1 MSSESDEVARNAW
14 LFVFKTRKF
23 TVRHDDD
30 LEKGRIIYTD
40 FKAIVRA
47 QFAGRSSKDVARDA
61 RESLLKAFKKLDLNS
76 DGYLSRAELT
86 RMLTKRWID
95 GVLAIM
101 IDHILFLS
109 RRPFQEALDCG
120 SDAVSVRQM
129 QRRSA
134 EIRQAKEVV
143 CGGTVGVGKQDAYE
157 LRSMVSSPMVVACN
171 LTEIVLFFLDQ
182 YEEAA
187 LHLDLGIYLWVFDSF
202 VKECKHIDLKMAC
215 EVEQGDPMSEDE
227 VAAIFKMADRNGD
240 GRLDFEEFA
249 SIFESTLKASQRA
262 AKRKQDGR
270 ASAKHDREQQL
281 NSTRQHED
289 AQRQLLGELEKQ
301 RQAVAEERDRLTE
314 QQRQYKD
321 EVRTLCE
328 RVAQAES
335 AATMAKQEAAE
346 AREKARHEAEAEER
360 ARREAEELAATS
372 AKTRALSTAPG
383 PSPPSLAVPGGHEL
397 QSSASDTNLLH
408 WQGVP
413 VPAPPAG
420 LPPVHGR
427 RNRLRNVRDSGNV
440 PVRVKD
446 VKTGSEA
453 STPAEEKRTE
463 AEPSV
468 TAESTAI
475 SVVMPT
481 EPCADPAP
489 EETPSNTQDQPAP
502 ASSSTASVHS
512 LTTEPPI
519 KDPTHEVTEQ
529 KATTSSSSISISS
542 ISISSAES
550 KADEKTSMP
559 AADDI
564 EDAAEES
571 IVDELADQNNLSA
584 ALDDILFATT
594 RLLKRIV
601 TSPQAV
607 ISSAS
612 LEAAATEQD
621 KESQPAAEPDQPG
634 QPEENKSATEAKPEA
649 AQEDAS
655 EVQDDDENQPSRKAS
670 ANRDEDS
677 DSEQLELLVT
687 EMQEQLGE
695 TRREQANT
703 GGDDSGQGED
713 DKEDSAERLSQPSQ
727 ASISSMPAAE
737 KEAVEAKETE
747 EEEEKEENAKVED
760 TPSSTGEPAESS
772 QADGRQPK
780 DDEKG
785 DEQTE
790 QKGMCT
796 LSSAEIP
803 STSELKDW
811 LCMSFKGCIFANDAS
826 AICTHQYLLTVT
838 KKTRLFGTLTLKGPA
853 KPIDVG
859 IALAKIKQPA
869 SKDGS
874 DEDINSAP
882 ELLEAVISNAVQD
895 DAVCVVADVDPGEYV
910 FSPFT
915 SCAKLESVFSS
926 PDRVNIDEENTESNG
941 EMLTAD
947 EKMLPR
953 VKAAFEEVFRRHDL
967 DGSGGLDRD
976 EYTYFHERCGEDSLG
991 DEDWQVI
998 IDNFTTNP
1006 SGELTLNGFLQLQ
1019 MAILR
1024 DTVDSNNL
1032 ESWRIID
1039 AMGYN
1044 RKLELVEAWPF
1055 SCEVNMSSDDEAS
1068 VSVYELTP
1076 DPTIADGA
1084 LEYAAC
1090 RHGDKLQLSDDTA
1103 DSSTTGALEVYSL
1116 PWGVGHCETIVAWNR
1131 GSDSVSVTCD
1141 LSDCSN
1147 IVSSRHQTNTS
1158 DVLVAGE
1165 TKILHHLVADSG
1177 GKEAKVVCKVSSAS
1191 A

>member
-30 LEKGRIIYTD
+30 LEKVLQQAGCNPTKKAVKAVMASHQGRIIYTD

-86 RMLTKRWID
+86 RMLTK
-95 GVLAIM
+95 
-101 IDHILFLS
+101 
-109 RRPFQEALDCG
+109 
-120 SDAVSVRQM
+120 
-129 QRRSA
+129 
-134 EIRQAKEVV
+134 
-143 CGGTVGVGKQDAYE
+143 
-157 LRSMVSSPMVVACN
+157 
-171 LTEIVLFFLDQ
+171 
-182 YEEAA
+182 
-187 LHLDLGIYLWVFDSF
+187 
-202 VKECKHIDLKMAC
+202 
-215 EVEQGDPMSEDE
+215 QGDPMSEDE

-481 EPCADPAP
+481 EPCADPAA

-550 KADEKTSMP
+550 KADEKTPMP

-584 ALDDILFATT
+584 ALDDILFGEEQTKGKSAELEDHKATAAIDET
-594 RLLKRIV
+594 PPPLPDSNNTTAQEDSDKEENAP
-601 TSPQAV
+601 SPQAV

-670 ANRDEDS
+670 ANGDEDS
-677 DSEQLELLVT
+677 DSEQLGLLVT

-747 EEEEKEENAKVED
+747 EEEENAKAED
-760 TPSSTGEPAESS
+760 KPSSTGEPAESS

-790 QKGMCT
+790 QKGMRT

-853 KPIDVG
+853 TPIDVG

-926 PDRVNIDEENTESNG
+926 PDRVNLDEENTESNG

-1103 DSSTTGALEVYSL
+1103 DSSTAGALEVYSL
-1116 PWGVGHCETIVAWNR
+1116 PWGVGHCETIVAWNK

-1141 LSDCSN
+1141 LADCSN